1 MSTTPRMVVVFNYPE
16 ISNDLHY
23 EVELGVVI
31 GKTLS
36 KVPASDVMSHVAGY
50 AIAID
55 VTCRDIQEQC
65 KAERTPWT
73 MAKCLDTFCPI
84 GPLVSPDKID
94 AGNTEITLKQNG
106 VLKQHGNTADM
117 IFSVPTLLEYVAAHI
132 TLLPGDVLLTG
143 TPEGV
148 GPLARGDVLED
159 PMLREVIV
167 HEQRFMVPE
176 RYQDCSYLGHGSYGC
191 VIKARDT
198 QDGRD
203 VAIKRLLEP
212 FKRSVSAKRAYRELV
227 LLAYCHHPSV
237 SYISTSLVITFIFLV
252 KILLQLD
259 PDLLGCLGER
269 VFPGISG
276 SNTVHFLYQGRFIL
290 PVTCKSGP

>member
-1 MSTTPRMVVVFNYPE
+1 MNFLKQATKIVCVGRNYAKHAKELGNALPTTPIIFTKPTTCFVEDGGSVLYPD

-36 KVPASDVMSHVAGY
+36 KVPASEVMSHVAGY

-84 GPLVSPDKID
+84 GPLVSPHKID
-94 AGNTEITLKQNG
+94 AANTEITLKQNG
-106 VLKQHGNTADM
+106 VLRQHGNTADM

-148 GPLARGDVLED
+148 GPLARGDVLE
-159 PMLREVIV
+159 
-167 HEQRFMVPE
+167 
-176 RYQDCSYLGHGSYGC
+176 
-191 VIKARDT
+191 
-198 QDGRD
+198 
-203 VAIKRLLEP
+203 VA
-212 FKRSVSAKRAYRELV
+212 V
-227 LLAYCHHPSV
+227 
-237 SYISTSLVITFIFLV
+237 
-252 KILLQLD
+252 
-259 PDLLGCLGER
+259 
-269 VFPGISG
+269 PGI
-276 SNTVHFLYQGRFIL
+276 TQATFHV
-290 PVTCKSGP
+290 K